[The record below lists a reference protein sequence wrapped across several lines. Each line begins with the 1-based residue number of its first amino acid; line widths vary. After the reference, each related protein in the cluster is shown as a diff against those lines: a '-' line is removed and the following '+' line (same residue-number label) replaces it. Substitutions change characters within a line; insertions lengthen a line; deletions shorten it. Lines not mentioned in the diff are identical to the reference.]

1 MKLGRI
7 FQMHLLKNLIGISL
21 SGLLAAPAFSQ
32 NYTSFNIGT
41 LGGPGTYATDI
52 NASGQITGNSDTGTV
67 GQYHAFVTQ
76 ANGRVMADLGA
87 LPGGNT
93 SEGYAINATGQ
104 ITGISQAPHGIGQT
118 IMPFAFIAD
127 IGGGVRQVTEWE
139 QSAGMGIN
147 DAGQVAGY
155 INNPFHTGT
164 DAFVSGPNGLNA
176 LPIGGLHGE
185 GDKAYGINSSGQVVG
200 AGLFNSGFH
209 HAYITS
215 PNHASAL
222 DLGTLGGYKSTATSV
237 NDAGKVVGSSTTD
250 LGLESPFHAFITDAN
265 SEMTDLGTLGG
276 KNSEAYDINSQ
287 GVVVGWADIAIGN
300 RQHAFITG
308 PDGDN
313 MRDLNELVKLENGT
327 FLTDAQGINDRG
339 QIIANASDGYAYLLT
354 PVPEPETYAM
364 LLAGLG
370 LISFMGRRKK
380 IA

>member
-1 MKLGRI
+1 MNVTTKA
-7 FQMHLLKNLIGISL
+7 
-21 SGLLAAPAFSQ
+21 LLAAMAMSGLVLAVPAFAQSY
-32 NYTSFNIGT
+32 NVFNIGT

-52 NASGQITGNSDTGTV
+52 NESGQITGNSDTGTV

-76 ANGRVMADLGA
+76 ANGREMSDLGA

-93 SEGYAINATGQ
+93 SQGYGINASGQVTGMSEVA
-104 ITGISQAPHGIGQT
+104 TGISGF
-118 IMPFAFIAD
+118 IMPQAFIAD
-127 IGGGVRQVTEWE
+127 LSGGIRPVTEGV
-139 QSAGMGIN
+139 QTAGMGIN
-147 DAGQVAGY
+147 DSGQIAGY
-155 INNPFHTGT
+155 IFEPLHPGT
-164 DAFVSGPNGLNA
+164 DAFVTGANGLNA

-185 GDKAYGINSSGQVVG
+185 GDRAYGINSSGQVVG

-237 NDAGKVVGSSTTD
+237 NESGQVVGSSTTEF
-250 LGLESPFHAFITDAN
+250 GLESPFHAFITDAN

-276 KNSEAYDINSQ
+276 KNSEAHDINSD

-300 RQHAFITG
+300 RKHAFITG
-308 PDGDN
+308 PDGEG
-313 MRDLNELVKLENGT
+313 MKDLNDLVKLENGT
-327 FLTDAQGINDRG
+327 FFSDAQGINDHG
-339 QIIANASDGYAYLLT
+339 QIIANATNGFAYLLT

-370 LISFMGRRKK
+370 LISFMVRRRS
-380 IA
+380 AV